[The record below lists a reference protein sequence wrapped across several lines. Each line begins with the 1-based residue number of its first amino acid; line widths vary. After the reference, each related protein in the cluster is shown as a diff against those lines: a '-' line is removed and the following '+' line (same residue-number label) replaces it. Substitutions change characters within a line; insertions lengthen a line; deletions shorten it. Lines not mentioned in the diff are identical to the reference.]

1 MKIET
6 IVVTGSIGSGK
17 SRVLETIRNMSEVKV
32 NFFSFDEFTKELYE
46 RDDVKKFLTMMF
58 GTTDQKKISD
68 IVFAAGRQMGK
79 TETVNILLEQLNDFF
94 FKIVEE
100 KFVELVNRKQ
110 HTTLVI
116 EMPLFFEM
124 KERSNAIKMVRS
136 KVKVVAVVCD
146 NEVRIERVKN
156 RDGFTEEKIRN
167 IIDSQVPQ
175 EYKVENADYVI
186 DTTNG
191 HCEVYVE
198 DLMKHK
204 FKKVFFHVG
213 NQPQDSKA
221 AA

>member
-46 RDDVKKFLTMMF
+46 RGDVKKFLTMMF
-58 GTTDQKKISD
+58 GTTDRKKISD

-110 HTTLVI
+110 HATLVI

-204 FKKVFFHVG
+204 FKKVFFHVD
-213 NQPQDSKA
+213 NQRQDSKA